1 MNENNSFRKNP
12 KNEDSNTNTIHIY
25 STDKEITPQEQF
37 HQSRTN
43 NYSHV
48 PNSSNEINKEE
59 SCFTKNKTLFI
70 IIGIILAIIIVG
82 GIVALCIII
91 TSKKDEPK
99 KPDDPIIPPEYFDEN
114 IPTPINPI
122 QKTLITLKLNFNLK
136 QK

>member
-1 MNENNSFRKNP
+1 MSENNSFRKNP

-48 PNSSNEINKEE
+48 PNSSNDINKEE

-70 IIGIILAIIIVG
+70 
-82 GIVALCIII
+82 
-91 TSKKDEPK
+91 TKKNACLRK
-99 KPDDPIIPPEYFDEN
+99 HFFISSNRHRYIF
-114 IPTPINPI
+114 
-122 QKTLITLKLNFNLK
+122 
-136 QK
+136 